1 MIAPIRLII
10 VLAGR
15 SDRWWCF
22 PSAASSIIPTP
33 GGVCL
38 SGPSVILNTWMMAR
52 RAPPAR
58 APLRNCQTISVRG
71 RQMRGRK

>member
-1 MIAPIRLII
+1 
-10 VLAGR
+10 
-15 SDRWWCF
+15 
-22 PSAASSIIPTP
+22 
-33 GGVCL
+33 
-38 SGPSVILNTWMMAR
+38 MMAR